1 MIFLNHLRRKK
12 NDFEDFDIFENQSMF
27 KKPTNNEL
35 FDLNIQLTINTK
47 HISTVQLNNTHTS
60 THNKGFL
67 DLDFDINPTSTED
80 IHPPNVQAPITK
92 KEINNLFDIGNE
104 FDLVFQPVK
113 NKIL

>member
-12 NDFEDFDIFENQSMF
+12 NDFEDFDIFENQSMS

-47 HISTVQLNNTHTS
+47 HISTAQLNNTHTS